1 MSNSGSSPG
10 QGSGGNSGSSG
21 TPSPSL
27 YGRGDLQAAFN
38 WLVNQPE
45 QIRKQA
51 SDPDRLMTLYYRSS
65 GRPEMIR
72 ETARIEIEAP
82 VSGQN
87 FISDLRQI
95 NEAMRQFDGPGSQAT
110 VHSHQQ
116 ATTSST
122 QYQATRQ
129 TTHATTQAPPRASQ
143 STSPSSNPGFVMP
156 IYPPPPISQSLAAS
170 IAAQINPPI
179 QPPLPHMSVPHTA
192 YPDYSAAAAAAQ
204 NHLAQNHAAAHSS
217 PPLPTASSLMALSAQ
232 TRTQAMVTE
241 VREKLNLSSEAE
253 ALNVLVTMGYRHLKP
268 LLG

>member
-1 MSNSGSSPG
+1 MSKFGSTPG
-10 QGSGGNSGSSG
+10 QGSGGNSGSTG

-45 QIRKQA
+45 HIRKQA

-65 GRPEMIR
+65 GRPDMIR
-72 ETARIEIEAP
+72 TETTRSESARIEIEAP

-95 NEAMRQFDGPGSQAT
+95 NEAMRQFDGPTAQAT
-110 VHSHQQ
+110 VHSHQH
-116 ATTSST
+116 ATTSS
-122 QYQATRQ
+122 QA
-129 TTHATTQAPPRASQ
+129 
-143 STSPSSNPGFVMP
+143 SSFVMP

-170 IAAQINPPI
+170 IAAQINPP
-179 QPPLPHMSVPHTA
+179 PPPSPTT
-192 YPDYSAAAAAAQ
+192 YPDYSAAAAATQ
-204 NHLAQNHAAAHSS
+204 NQLAQNHAAVQ
-217 PPLPTASSLMALSAQ
+217 ASAPQPMANSLMALSAQ
-232 TRTQAMVTE
+232 ARTQAVVTE
-241 VREKLNLSSEAE
+241 VREKLNLSNDAE